1 MQNNV
6 ELWRNSLTRRVFMHT
21 AFGLNIKSEIELPE
35 LLTSEGPADI
45 TITLGS
51 VPEHIQNPSETTPWF
66 EIGQGLFLLRV
77 DTIAKYFVENGT
89 TIIIEPD
96 GQSDLRDVRLFLLNT
111 VIAAL
116 LIQRGYIVLHGAAGI
131 INGKAVAIVG
141 DSGMGKSSL
150 AMLFYD
156 HGYDL
161 LTDAICAIKVR
172 GDKAYV
178 YPGIPQ
184 LNVWNDAMLRTNKD
198 VNHYQPIRQGLEK
211 YALRI
216 EKQFTRQEVELSTI
230 IRMNRFNDKI
240 VNFDQMIGGK
250 KFELLMKTSFFS
262 EVIPDKKQ
270 HFYQCKVI
278 SDSFVFMIW
287 STTQN
292 ESDR

>member
-1 MQNNV
+1 MY
-6 ELWRNSLTRRVFMHT
+6 T
-21 AFGLNIKSEIELPE
+21 AFGLNIESEIELPE

-51 VPEHIQNPSETTPWF
+51 VPERIQNPSETTPWF

-96 GQSDLRDVRLFLLNT
+96 DQADMQDVRLFLLNT

-116 LIQRGYIVLHGAAGI
+116 LIQRGYIALHGAAGI

-161 LTDAICAIKVR
+161 LNDAICAIKVR
-172 GDKAYV
+172 EGKAYV

-184 LNVWNDAMLRTNKD
+184 LNVWNDTLLRTNKD

-211 YALRI
+211 YGFRI
-216 EKQFTRQEVELSTI
+216 EKQFSRQEAELSAI
-230 IRMNRFNDKI
+230 IQMNRFNDTI
-240 VNFDQMIGGK
+240 VSLNPKTGGK
-250 KFELLMKTSFFS
+250 KFERLMKNSFFS
-262 EVIPDKKQ
+262 EAIPDKKQ

-278 SDSFVFMIW
+278 SDSVRFYDLEYNPKMNQIDSAFDVILKEL
-287 STTQN
+287 QQ
-292 ESDR
+292 